1 MKKICFFLNLLLLSC
16 LGLAAQKQTDSSKVI
31 LRQIPDSLKFFSLRM
46 LPANYYAAN
55 LGFFCKKEIQIQKAI
70 KLPVKF
76 RLGTVEYTDKL
87 EGKNTQPH

>member
-1 MKKICFFLNLLLLSC
+1 M
-16 LGLAAQKQTDSSKVI
+16 AAQKQTDSSKFI
-31 LRQIPDSLKFFSLRM
+31 LRQIPDSLKYFSIRM

-87 EGKNTQPH
+87 EGKNSQQH

>member
-1 MKKICFFLNLLLLSC
+1 MKKIGFFINLLLLSC
-16 LGLAAQKQTDSSKVI
+16 LGAAAQKQTDSSKAI
-31 LRQIPDSLKFFSLRM
+31 LKQLPDSLKYFSIHT

-55 LGFFCKKEIQIQKAI
+55 LGFFCKKELQIQKAI

>member
-1 MKKICFFLNLLLLSC
+1 MRKICFFLNFLLLIG
-16 LGLAAQKQTDSSKVI
+16 LGAAAQKQTDSSKFI
-31 LRQIPDSLKFFSLRM
+31 LRQIPDSLKYFSIRM

-87 EGKNTQPH
+87 EGKNNQQH